1 MSLTARLAAPTII
14 ETGDFVNV
22 TLFRP
27 LVDDLR
33 TQTDDSRPITP
44 DSRPITPDYAQL
56 SLEQQRILDY
66 VQQHLRISR
75 ADGMALLGLGETKL
89 KSLFNELVALGL
101 LLRQGNGRATVY
113 VLNQVK
119 N

>member
-33 TQTDDSRPITP
+33 TQTDNLS
-44 DSRPITPDYAQL
+44 PITPDYA
-56 SLEQQRILDY
+56 
-66 VQQHLRISR
+66 
-75 ADGMALLGLGETKL
+75 
-89 KSLFNELVALGL
+89 
-101 LLRQGNGRATVY
+101 
-113 VLNQVK
+113 
-119 N
+119 